1 MSINQDCPCT
11 RAFFFADGRRCQLP
25 PSADDM
31 GLCNFHAKKY
41 RDRITAEEAGRQIS
55 ESLSN
60 DVLTACDL
68 SSALNTLFSATAQGY
83 IKPKTA
89 ATLAYLGQ
97 LMLQTQRLAKQE
109 FLESFDDRCPKSSTN
124 PSASTHPSPLPP
136 APNPPYP
143 ANPAPPT
150 ILTPIPPPP
159 ASTHSPPA
167 KSCSGTGTPACA
179 LSGRARVQPAL

>member
-89 ATLAYLGQ
+89 ATLAYRPAHAPDPAPR
-97 LMLQTQRLAKQE
+97 QTGIPQILRRSLPKIVH
-109 FLESFDDRCPKSSTN
+109 ESICFN
-124 PSASTHPSPLPP
+124 PPVPAPAGAESPVPSESGPSDNPDADPTATGIHPLPSRK
-136 APNPPYP
+136 
-143 ANPAPPT
+143 
-150 ILTPIPPPP
+150 IM
-159 ASTHSPPA
+159 
-167 KSCSGTGTPACA
+167 
-179 LSGRARVQPAL
+179 